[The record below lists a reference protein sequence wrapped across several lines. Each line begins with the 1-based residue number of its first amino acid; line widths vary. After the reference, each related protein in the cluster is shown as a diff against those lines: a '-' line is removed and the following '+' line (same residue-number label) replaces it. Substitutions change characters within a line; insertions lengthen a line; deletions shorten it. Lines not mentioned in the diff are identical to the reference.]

1 MKKIG
6 FTLAEILIVL
16 SIIGVVA
23 SITIPA
29 LISDNKDKVSAS
41 KLSST
46 ITVVENAFSQMM
58 INENAQT
65 FDETNFEETPN
76 ANTLGNYLKLT
87 NGDYDWANYS
97 GANTV
102 SENLGDTAELK
113 LFQIKNGALLIWS
126 PDFKSETEAN
136 VINSGGTI
144 TEAVA
149 KLAIDI
155 NASESPKVWGRDIF
169 LFAVGNDG
177 VLYPAGG
184 IDYNNIYDEN
194 LVCPGAGCTARL
206 IQNNFVVNY

>member
-155 NASESPKVWGRDIF
+155 NASESPNVWGRDIF

-177 VLYPAGG
+177 VLYPACG

>member
-1 MKKIG
+1 
-6 FTLAEILIVL
+6 
-16 SIIGVVA
+16 
-23 SITIPA
+23 
-29 LISDNKDKVSAS
+29 
-41 KLSST
+41 
-46 ITVVENAFSQMM
+46 MM

-155 NASESPKVWGRDIF
+155 NASESPNVWGRDIF